1 MSQQGDRFAGGFIA
15 GTLFGGIVGGLVG
28 SWLAN
33 RVQQQQDEATE
44 SALQGNAAEM
54 AKEQLKKMKRR
65 ILSTS
70 DEVSMEEARQ
80 GLEEKIAQLNTA
92 IDQARQQMSK
102 ANGASQDFE

>member
-15 GTLFGGIVGGLVG
+15 GTVFGGIVGGLVG

-33 RVQQQQDEATE
+33 RVQQQSEEDTE
-44 SALQGNAAEM
+44 SSLQGNAAEM
-54 AKEQLKKMKRR
+54 AKEQFKKMKRR

-92 IDQARQQMSK
+92 IDQAQQQMSK
-102 ANGASQDFE
+102 ANGASQDYE